1 MAEGDDSRVERVQ
14 VILTGEELALVDD
27 FRYEKRM
34 RSRTAAAREL
44 LKRSLAAEGFKAAAF
59 GSKSQQYG
67 VSGETPPG
75 RKNR

>member
-1 MAEGDDSRVERVQ
+1 MAKGDDSRVERVQ

-44 LKRSLAAEGFKAAAF
+44 LKRGLAAEGFGTTAV
-59 GSKSQQYG
+59 GSKS
-67 VSGETPPG
+67 SE
-75 RKNR
+75 